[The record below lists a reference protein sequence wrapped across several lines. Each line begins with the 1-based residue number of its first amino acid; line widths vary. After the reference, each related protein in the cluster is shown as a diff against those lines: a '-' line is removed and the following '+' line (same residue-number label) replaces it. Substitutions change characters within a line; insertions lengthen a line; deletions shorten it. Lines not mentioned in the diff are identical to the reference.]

1 MKVCY
6 TEPVPDEDSPF
17 PPHYSTLRMIRR
29 GTPPQESKTF
39 QTPNSHAEM
48 GLQTGR
54 GHCGSETAN
63 LVGVSRVQEL
73 VTVQTLECCSCLN
86 AELKHTKWVK
96 AAGKE
101 AQEGGDGRTV
111 VTEEGLERST
121 KGFILPLGGGLH
133 PFRPFKKKK
142 NTTSKTKNPK
152 HHVKLKEQ

>member
-1 MKVCY
+1 
-6 TEPVPDEDSPF
+6 
-17 PPHYSTLRMIRR
+17 
-29 GTPPQESKTF
+29 
-39 QTPNSHAEM
+39 M

-96 AAGKE
+96 AAGKKGR
-101 AQEGGDGRTV
+101 EGGDGRTV
-111 VTEEGLERST
+111 VTEVGLERST

-133 PFRPFKKKK
+133 PFRPFKNKKEHNIK
-142 NTTSKTKNPK
+142 NKKPQTPCQTKRA
-152 HHVKLKEQ
+152 VM